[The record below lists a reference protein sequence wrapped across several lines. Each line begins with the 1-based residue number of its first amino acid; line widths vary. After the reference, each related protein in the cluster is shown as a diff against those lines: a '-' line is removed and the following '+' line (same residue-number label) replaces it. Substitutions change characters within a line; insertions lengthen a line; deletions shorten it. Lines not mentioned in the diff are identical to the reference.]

1 MAWVGKNRK
10 GKTVMLLNPSE
21 KASKFAFEISQKK
34 RVTNDMTGIKGD
46 LNKEQQA
53 YRAGYLD
60 ARKDSAKAYNHK
72 QRKKAVT
79 KRSGKKK
86 SGSATAAQIEFF

>member
-1 MAWVGKNRK
+1 MWQGLNRK
-10 GKTVMLLNPSE
+10 GKKVTLLNPNE

-34 RVTNDMTGIKGD
+34 RVTNDMTAIKGG

-60 ARKDSAKAYNHK
+60 ARKDSAKAYNHNL
-72 QRKKAVT
+72 KKKSAKKNT
-79 KRSGKKK
+79 RKK
-86 SGSATAAQIEFF
+86 SGSKQPLEQIVF

>member
-10 GKTVMLLNPSE
+10 GKTVMLLNPNE

-34 RVTNDMTGIKGD
+34 RVTNDMTAIKGG

-60 ARKDSAKAYNHK
+60 ARKDSAKAYNHNQK
-72 QRKKAVT
+72 KKTSKKRSRKKSETQA
-79 KRSGKKK
+79 SFE
-86 SGSATAAQIEFF
+86 QIVF